1 VLALQLAAKKWGV
14 IGVQWRDVPCW
25 YKPRKPAKLPSWEK
39 PSRMNERAPAGWQ
52 KTFDRR
58 IGNRFQYQ
66 NGGGK
71 H

>member
-1 VLALQLAAKKWGV
+1 LAAKKWGV